1 MNLYSH
7 TQIRMNRFDEGPRFA
22 PAGQSGDR
30 FDQFIAFNSGN
41 IAFLGDLPTRPN
53 FTGPPRVI
61 ITPVKLTKF
70 DGKGFDVM
78 TPVCAARDVTAEGF
92 RLAAYN
98 ADPHFGGSSSFNW
111 IAVQESAEASNLLP
125 EVETGVLPPSR
136 FAPFCESFFAN
147 RTFHDHLVGG
157 GAGLFDSS
165 VESVQIAATD
175 HGVQGHVVPTAAMV
189 TNFQEDVE
197 LVEGALVLSGP
208 GKSMGA
214 HNIDSTAGECAFNW
228 VKFSYNRAFDPASA
242 AASKRSIESGE
253 VAEAWFERGG
263 QPGDWRTWDV
273 TFSGRFANPPNVFLT
288 PTKSADIP
296 VRLHAAVVGMV
307 QAATTSGF
315 RLAARSCDLQ
325 SGLAGFNWIA
335 IGN

>member
-1 MNLYSH
+1 MNPYSH

-41 IAFLGDLPTRPN
+41 ISFLGDLPTRPN

-70 DGKGFDVM
+70 DGNGFDVM
-78 TPVCAARDVTAEGF
+78 TPVCAARDVTEEGF

-111 IAVQESAEASNLLP
+111 IAVQESPEASNLLP
-125 EVETGVLPPSR
+125 EVEIGVLPPAR
-136 FAPFCESFFAN
+136 FAPFCESFFAR
-147 RTFHDHLVGG
+147 RTFQDHLVGG

-165 VESVQIAATD
+165 VESVQIAGTD
-175 HGVQGHVVPTAAMV
+175 RGVQGHVVPTAAMV
-189 TNFQEDVE
+189 TNFQED
-197 LVEGALVLSGP
+197 L
-208 GKSMGA
+208 GKSMAA
-214 HNIDSTAGECAFNW
+214 HNIDSTAGGCAFNW
-228 VKFSYNRAFDPASA
+228 VKFNYNRGFDPASA
-242 AASKRSIESGE
+242 AARKLSIETGE

-263 QPGDWRTWDV
+263 QPGDWCTWDV
-273 TFSGRFANPPNVFLT
+273 TFSGRFTNPPNIFLT

-325 SGLAGFNWIA
+325 PGLAAFNWIA
-335 IGN
+335 IGNQASG